1 MMNDPPRGEQQT
13 GLASVVRHPLGRWS
27 GARELTWVAAYLA
40 LVSLPLVV
48 LLLGEMPPPVG
59 FWWDFAMGL
68 GFAGLAV
75 IGMQFALTA
84 RFRRLTS
91 PFGIDVI
98 YVFHRY
104 LAWIGLG
111 LVATHFA
118 ILWFF
123 HHEALGVLNPLEARW
138 ELTSGRVA
146 ITMFALA
153 VVTSQWRKALKLE
166 YGIWRYAHVGF
177 ATLGFAAAVA
187 HILGVGNYTATPA
200 KAVLWLLVT
209 LSWLGLI
216 LWVRLFKPWRQ
227 LQAPYRVQA
236 VRPEA
241 ADAITLV
248 LEPDGHDGMR
258 SFKPGQFAWLTIRAS
273 PFLMREHPF
282 SIASAPEDLPRIS
295 FGIKALGDFTGG
307 LRNIAPGE
315 PAYLDGPYGVF
326 SVDSFPDAAGY
337 VFIVGGIGVTPAL
350 SMLRSLAARGDR
362 RPLWLFYGNNTL
374 EEVIYRTEIEELTQR
389 LDLRVIHVLKD
400 QPDGWTGESGFL
412 NAEILARHLPGD
424 KGGIVFFLCGPPPMT
439 AAAREALLLQ
449 GVGADR
455 IRAEIFELV

>member
-1 MMNDPPRGEQQT
+1 MIDDHPGREQQT
-13 GLASVVRHPLGRWS
+13 GLASVVRHPLGRWA
-27 GARELTWVAAYLA
+27 GGRELAWVAAYLA

-48 LLLGEMPPPVG
+48 LLMGEMPPPVA
-59 FWWDFAMGL
+59 FWWDFSMGL

-75 IGMQFALTA
+75 ISMQFALTA

-111 LVATHFA
+111 LVATHFS
-118 ILWFF
+118 ILWLF

-138 ELTSGRVA
+138 ELTSGRFA
-146 ITMFALA
+146 LTMFVLA
-153 VVTSQWRKALKLE
+153 VVTSQWRKALKIE
-166 YGIWRYAHVGF
+166 YGLWRYAHVAF

-187 HILGVGNYTATPA
+187 HILGVGYYTSTPV
-200 KAVLWLLVT
+200 KAALWLLVT

-227 LQAPYRVQA
+227 MQAPYRVQE

-241 ADAITLV
+241 GDAVTLV
-248 LEPDGHDGMR
+248 LEPDGHEGIR
-258 SFKPGQFAWLTIRAS
+258 RFKPGQFAWLTVGS
-273 PFLMREHPF
+273 HPFLLREHPF
-282 SIASAPEDLPRIS
+282 SIASAPEALPQVC
-295 FGIKALGDFTGG
+295 FGIKALGDFTSR
-307 LRNIAPGE
+307 LRDIAPGE
-315 PAYLDGPYGVF
+315 TAYLDGPYGVF

-374 EEVIYRTEIEELTQR
+374 DDVIYGEEIEGLARR
-389 LDLRVIHVLKD
+389 LDLRVIHVVKE
-400 QPDGWTGESGFL
+400 PPEAWEGESGFL
-412 NAEILARHLPGD
+412 DGDILARHLTDD
-424 KGGIVFFLCGPPPMT
+424 KGGLVFFLCGPPPMT
-439 AAAREALLLQ
+439 EAAREALLHL

-455 IRAEIFELV
+455 IRAEVFELV